1 MCPEQRL
8 PVVQHPVPSAPQAR
22 HGWGAQPL
30 SQGPASPLKAATAAA
45 LSLVL
50 GFPFAEAFPPTP
62 HHEVRGM
69 VRDEQGNALVAPNAT
84 VVLETGG
91 AVLSTTP
98 VRTTPTADGNYRM
111 VIPMDSGSRETAY
124 SPKAMFPAVPFRLK
138 VRIGAQTFL
147 PIQMSGTATLMS
159 RPAGRASLD
168 LTLGL
173 DSDGDGLPDA
183 WERTLLAALRKKGT
197 LADIRPDGDDDRDGI
212 TNLNEYL
219 AGTYAF
225 DPKDGFAVEMKA
237 MEQGLPV
244 LEFLAIQGRTYSV
257 EGSADLK
264 DWKRTTF
271 ALSGE
276 KAGAEVRETYSAA
289 EVAPTR
295 VRVAPPSVGEGYRFF
310 RVMVR

>member
-1 MCPEQRL
+1 
-8 PVVQHPVPSAPQAR
+8 V
-22 HGWGAQPL
+22 
-30 SQGPASPLKAATAAA
+30 AA
-45 LSLVL
+45 LSLVF

-147 PIQMSGTATLMS
+147 PIQMSGTATLMT
-159 RPAGRASLD
+159 RPAGRAALD
-168 LTLGL
+168 LTLGV

-183 WERTLLAALRKKGT
+183 WERTLLAALKKKGT
-197 LADIRPDGDDDRDGI
+197 LGDIKPDGDDDKDGI
-212 TNLNEYL
+212 SNLNEYL

-225 DPKDGFAVEMKA
+225 DPADGFAVEMKC
-237 MEQGLPV
+237 MELGLPV
-244 LEFLAIQGRTYSV
+244 LEFLSIQGRTYTV

-264 DWKRTTF
+264 TWRRTTF
-271 ALSGE
+271 VMSGE
-276 KAGAEVRETYSAA
+276 KAGAEVRDSLSAKD
-289 EVAPTR
+289 VAPTR
-295 VRVAPPSVGEGYRFF
+295 VRVAAPPEGEAFKFF
-310 RVMVR
+310 RVTVR

>member
-8 PVVQHPVPSAPQAR
+8 PVVQHPVEP
-22 HGWGAQPL
+22 GASSRRGGGLRTL
-30 SQGPASPLKAATAAA
+30 SQGPASPLRVATVAA
-45 LSLVL
+45 LALVL
-50 GFPFAEAFPPTP
+50 GIAIAEAFPPTP

-69 VRDEQGNALVAPNAT
+69 VRDEQGNPLVAPNAT

-183 WERTLLAALRKKGT
+183 WERTLLAALRKKGS
-197 LADIRPDGDDDRDGI
+197 LADIRPDEDDDRDGI
-212 TNLNEYL
+212 SNLNEYL

-276 KAGAEVRETYSAA
+276 KAGAEVRDSYAAA

-295 VRVAPPSVGEGYRFF
+295 VRVAPPAGGEGFRFF